1 MLLNQQKKVQDW
13 YRAPQVPV
21 RGFGGE
27 DDKYLDGK
35 GESYV
40 HPNSE
45 ERKREQRR
53 DIQPELGG

>member
-1 MLLNQQKKVQDW
+1 MLLKQQKEVQDW
-13 YRAPQVPV
+13 YRALQVPV
-21 RGFGGE
+21 RGFDGE

-40 HPNSE
+40 HPNNE

-53 DIQPELGG
+53 DTQPELGG